1 MLASEFK
8 RCTRVCNTHP
18 VKRIKEAE
26 AVEAGEDEVEEQPR
40 SNNGKR
46 EGANV
51 YWDSCIESLIGFSKP
66 KYQHP
71 PPHLQKKKSLTKPFI
86 IEARIGQPLASLL
99 HFTIH
104 SGCRFAD
111 STALSVYD
119 ALSCLQL

>member
-71 PPHLQKKKSLTKPFI
+71 PPPHLQKKKITHQALYHRSQDWPTTGEP
-86 IEARIGQPLASLL
+86 APLYHPQWVPVCGFHCAQ
-99 HFTIH
+99 
-104 SGCRFAD
+104 
-111 STALSVYD
+111 
-119 ALSCLQL
+119 CL